1 MLLDKILS
9 ENEKWKRHI
18 YLKAEGTKQAFLW
31 KRSILLIKTLK
42 KRFDIELKSL
52 ELEGILENIYVK
64 LFLLIFV
71 PIMSGRKLKP

>member
-1 MLLDKILS
+1 MLLNKILS
-9 ENEKWKRHI
+9 ENEKCVFYI

-31 KRSILLIKTLK
+31 KMSILLIKTLR
-42 KRFDIELKSL
+42 KRFDIELKIL

-71 PIMSGRKLKP
+71 PILSGGKLKP